1 MKKKLFLR
9 FSVTIFCLIA
19 SLTLDVLAQDP
30 AATENKEEPSFQSL
44 FQEGIKYYQEKK
56 FTEAKGI
63 FQKAIEL
70 NPKNVQVITNL
81 GLTYFQTGEKGYAL
95 ALMRKAHSLDPDFS
109 TPISAIEFIQSQLTV
124 KEIPHEIN
132 SWETLRAQFIQ
143 PFSQFSFVVLSA
155 LFLFAAGWTWIQFFS
170 QRKKAAEEEKPYPQI
185 PLLGIIYSVCFTILF
200 ALMLAKFYDHF
211 QVRGTIVAEK
221 TSVLSLPNE
230 KAPTLFELY
239 SGLEVL
245 VLKKE
250 TDWLQVRYPGGMI
263 GWIKNNDLFI
273 THGSLNE

>member
-9 FSVTIFCLIA
+9 FSVIIFCLIA
-19 SLTLDVLAQDP
+19 SLSLDVLAQDP
-30 AATENKEEPSFQSL
+30 VAADSKEEPSFQSL
-44 FQEGIKYYQEKK
+44 FQDGIKYYQEKK
-56 FTEAKGI
+56 FTEAKDI
-63 FQKAIEL
+63 FQKAVDL
-70 NPKNVQVITNL
+70 NPKNVQAITNL
-81 GLTYFQTGEKGYAL
+81 GLTYFQIGEKGFAL

-132 SWETLRAQFIQ
+132 SWETLRTQFIQ
-143 PFSQFSFVVLSA
+143 PFSQFAFVVLSA
-155 LFLFAAGWTWIQFFS
+155 LLLFAAGWTWIQFFS
-170 QRKKAAEEEKPYPQI
+170 QRKKAETEEKPYPQI
-185 PLLGIIYSVCFTILF
+185 PLLGIIYSVCFTVLF
-200 ALMLAKFYDHF
+200 TLMLAKFYDHF
-211 QVRGTIVAEK
+211 QVRGTVVAEK
-221 TSVLSLPNE
+221 SPVLSLPNE

-250 TDWLQVRYPGGMI
+250 TDWFQVRYPGGMI
-263 GWIKNNDLFI
+263 GWIKNNHLFI